1 MKYRR
6 MLAVYIADPCDL
18 QHEAHNIWAAFMKGD
33 FRCRKSY
40 IPGREIGW
48 DHAFDQENKIKKN
61 VVALQAIHVI
71 KTAEQCI
78 S

>member
-1 MKYRR
+1 MW
-6 MLAVYIADPCDL
+6 AVYIADTCDL
-18 QHEAHNIWAAFMKGD
+18 QYQAHDIWAVFMKGD
-33 FRCRKSY
+33 FRYRKFY

-48 DHAFDQENKIKKN
+48 GHAGDQENKTKKT

>member
-1 MKYRR
+1 MW
-6 MLAVYIADPCDL
+6 AVYIADACDL
-18 QHEAHNIWAAFMKGD
+18 RHQAHDIWAVFMKED

-48 DHAFDQENKIKKN
+48 DHAGDQENKIKKT
-61 VVALQAIHVI
+61 VVALQSIHVI